1 MCNICPSQAWGSPTP
16 RAEELGK
23 GTAGTAC
30 ELNPDTNV
38 GCLPDSQLL
47 FFVVCVEDTTFF
59 LNEKISASSEVFE
72 TCFAFLSEVLS
83 GFVMLD
89 ITHIKNVIFSFSF
102 LYI

>member
-1 MCNICPSQAWGSPTP
+1 M
-16 RAEELGK
+16 
-23 GTAGTAC
+23 
-30 ELNPDTNV
+30 

-47 FFVVCVEDTTFF
+47 FFVVRVEDTEFF

-72 TCFAFLSEVLS
+72 ACFAFLSEVLS